1 MEQNSGVNYHFKR
14 FVNYFLQ
21 GLLYVTPLGLTIYI
35 IQKIFVFTDSIL
47 APIIENYLKYYF
59 HFKHSI
65 PGLGVILIVLIIT
78 FMGFAGQTVIA
89 KPFKLVVE
97 RLLKKAPILY
107 MVYTSIRD
115 FMEAFVGK
123 EKKFNQPVLVKVS
136 KTTDLEKLGFI
147 TQTDL
152 SDLKIKDKV
161 AVYFPH
167 SYAFSG
173 ELFIVPADQVTSVD
187 APAGEMMKFI
197 VSGGVT
203 KV

>member
-1 MEQNSGVNYHFKR
+1 MEQESGINHQFRKML
-14 FVNYFLQ
+14 NYFLQ

-35 IQKIFVFTDSIL
+35 IYQIFKFLDSIL
-47 APIIENYLKYYF
+47 APIIEGFLKVN
-59 HFKHSI
+59 I
-65 PGLGVILIVLIIT
+65 PGLGLILILTLIT
-78 FMGFAGQTVIA
+78 FLGFVGQTVIA
-89 KPFKLVVE
+89 KPFKLVLE
-97 RLLKKAPILY
+97 RLIKRAPILH

-173 ELFIVPADQVTSVD
+173 ELFVVPTDQVILLDVH
-187 APAGEMMKFI
+187 AGELMKFI
-197 VSGGVT
+197 VSGGIT